1 MGITGKCYGR
11 VIVDMSFE
19 DAEKLAE
26 ALLRRPVKGREELT
40 NVLAEVANMLS
51 GNACSMINKKNKV
64 FGLRVAP
71 PTTLHGESINI
82 SKAELETNYIV
93 VLSTPF
99 GELTVSVGFK
109 RGEGEWMSII

>member
-1 MGITGKCYGR
+1 
-11 VIVDMSFE
+11 
-19 DAEKLAE
+19 
-26 ALLRRPVKGREELT
+26 
-40 NVLAEVANMLS
+40 
-51 GNACSMINKKNKV
+51 MINKKNKV